1 MDRVPIPRAV
11 LDGILAVRDSGL
23 TNMLGIPDVAR
34 IAADLGFPEAASW
47 VADPA
52 NKRAYAEGIF
62 QGFEPVDEPSD

>member
-1 MDRVPIPRAV
+1 MNAIPIPRAV
-11 LDGILAVRDSGL
+11 LDGVLAVRDSGR

-52 NKRAYAEGIF
+52 NKRAYAEGVLR
-62 QGFEPVDEPSD
+62 GFSAEDDPA